1 MDKSGPFT
9 ITGIACN
16 DVFDDM
22 APTYQKYKSQLPQF
36 EVILK
41 AKTTKGSAREHEAA
55 TKLD

>member
-1 MDKSGPFT
+1 MGKSGIFT

-16 DVFDDM
+16 DVFYDM

-41 AKTTKGSAREHEAA
+41 AKTTRSSGKR
-55 TKLD
+55 T